1 LANDPWRRLAR
12 DLAGRATRKP
22 PFGEETAM
30 NQWYVQFADKIYGP
44 MTLDD
49 LRRRV
54 AAGQIPPESLA
65 RDGPTG
71 QWTAVSRL
79 PALQTPMWPDPMQPM
94 PKTSRE
100 QDTAA
105 RRGPLPL
112 RPCADCGEY
121 VSQQATACPRC
132 GRSMTLTT
140 IEVPYR
146 GEHPIAVLIFFA
158 MLAVVFVLTTPVLV
172 YFGADYL
179 SASAG
184 VSEAAQGRIAFLA
197 AAAYTISMVVC
208 SVLGRAVGAARM
220 AFYTGML
227 LGLFFG
233 PMGVLVAFAVDKR
246 TQCPNC
252 FSRLDG
258 LARQCPFCRVMLRWE
273 QRPRWY

>member
-1 LANDPWRRLAR
+1 
-12 DLAGRATRKP
+12 
-22 PFGEETAM
+22 M
-30 NQWYVQFADKIYGP
+30 NQWYVQFADKIFGP
-44 MTLDD
+44 MSLDE

-54 AAGQIPPESLA
+54 AAHQIPPESLA

-79 PALQTPMWPDPMQPM
+79 PALTAPTWPEPVQAIS
-94 PKTSRE
+94 KTSRE
-100 QDTAA
+100 QETAS

-112 RPCADCGEY
+112 RPCPDCGEY
-121 VSQQATACPRC
+121 VSQHAAACPRC
-132 GRSMTLTT
+132 GRSLTVTT
-140 IEVPYR
+140 IDVPYR
-146 GEHPIAVLIFFA
+146 GEHPIAVLAFFA
-158 MLAVVFVLTTPVLV
+158 LLAAIFLLATPVLV
-172 YFGADYL
+172 YFGADSL
-179 SASAG
+179 AASAG
-184 VSEAAQGRIAFLA
+184 VSEAAQGRIAFLI
-197 AAAYTISMVVC
+197 AAAYTVSMVVC

-252 FSRLDG
+252 FSRLGG
-258 LARQCPFCRVMLRWE
+258 LARQCPYCRVTLRWE